1 MVKKP
6 VKKGKKVA
14 PMPAQLRKTVEAK
27 KEDKNVLFEKR
38 PRSFGIGQDV
48 QHKRDL
54 TRFVK
59 WPKYIRLQR
68 QKAVLQKRLK
78 IPPPINQF
86 RMTLE
91 KNHAGTVFSLLD
103 KYRPETDAAK
113 KDRLKKR
120 AEERKEGK
128 PETITKRPH
137 GIRFGINNV
146 TKLVENKKASLVV
159 IAHDVDPLEVVLF
172 LPALCR
178 RFDVPYCIVKGKA
191 RLGQVVHRKTCAA
204 VALTDVLPEHRGT
217 LKNIVDVVSENFNN
231 RGDELRKN
239 WGGGLVSQR
248 SQARAAKIEKAR
260 QRELIHKQ

>member
-14 PMPAQLRKTVEAK
+14 PPPAQLRKAEAK

-38 PRSFGIGQDV
+38 PRSFGIGQDI
-48 QHKRDL
+48 QPKRDL

-86 RMTLE
+86 RLTLE
-91 KNHAGTVFSLLD
+91 KNAAAQVFSILD
-103 KYRPETDAAK
+103 KYRPESAEAK
-113 KDRLKKR
+113 KERLKKR

-128 PETITKRPH
+128 PETVTKRPH
-137 GIRFGINNV
+137 GVRFGINNV
-146 TKLVENKKASLVV
+146 TKLIENKKAALVV
-159 IAHDVDPLEVVLF
+159 IAHDVDPIEIVLF

-191 RLGQVVHRKTCAA
+191 RLGQVVHRKTAA
-204 VALTDVLPEHRGT
+204 VVALTDVLPEHRGT
-217 LKNIVDVVSENFNN
+217 LKNIVEVVSANFNE
-231 RGDELRKN
+231 RAGELQKT
-239 WGGGLVSQR
+239 WGGGIMSAR

-260 QRELIHKQ
+260 QRELVHKS

>member
-1 MVKKP
+1 VKKP
-6 VKKGKKVA
+6 VKKSKKVA
-14 PMPAQLRKTVEAK
+14 PPPAQLRKQEPK
-27 KEDKNVLFEKR
+27 KDDKNVLFEKR

-86 RMTLE
+86 RLTLE
-91 KNHAGTVFSLLD
+91 KNNASQVFDLLD
-103 KYRPETDAAK
+103 KYRPETAAAK
-113 KDRLKKR
+113 KERLLKR

-128 PETITKRPH
+128 KETVTKRPA
-137 GIRFGINNV
+137 GVRFGINNV
-146 TKLVENKKASLVV
+146 TKLVENKKAALVV
-159 IAHDVDPLEVVLF
+159 IAHDVDPLEIVLF

-204 VALTDVLPEHRGT
+204 IALTDVLPEHRGL
-217 LKNIVDVVSENFNN
+217 LKSITEVVSTNFNE
-231 RGDELRKN
+231 RTDELRKN
-239 WGGGLVSQR
+239 WGGGIMSAR

-260 QRELIHKQ
+260 LRELIHKS